1 MICSGLYRKFKDDK
15 VDEYSII
22 YKNNN
27 KDVLVYLGKDN
38 KIVSAYKIKD
48 NKKYAFNNKD
58 AESVYDF
65 IKNGFQGA
73 TAKNGTPVPFK
84 YGAGSMHY
92 FKKRNIDYEVQKFNG
107 ELVHLMVSATG
118 FNLVLDFY
126 EGDFNEVDL
135 NFVEI
140 KAETISNVDVDD
152 IPVRSLEEIALEKD
166 ISWLKDKKY
175 YVVND
180 NATAESLFSQLENYK
195 GMIAVDYET
204 TGLKINM
211 FGQYGSRRRAEL
223 EKYNLENPDSPI
235 KTDSVVGIIF
245 CVEDNV
251 SYYFPVGH
259 RKFDNLYS
267 KRDEVCIRTI
277 QNIKARYTVG
287 DHRDDFSEYGVFI
300 RNLPE
305 SDFTPDIILM
315 ERIRDILEKC
325 NMLAHNGSFE
335 YKVSLLYNIDLNL
348 KEDTMLMHQLMY
360 KFRSTTSNKG
370 EPSNLKYLTLV
381 EFGIEQLDLK
391 DFFVN
396 YKEDN
401 KGTVRNNKVSTI
413 DFSYMDYL
421 GTKAYGPAD
430 GDFTLQLGK
439 KYKKAL
445 KTEYKDMEYIYNV
458 EVVVAM
464 AIGYMEF
471 YGLRIDEEKI
481 EKARAKSVEDMMLL
495 EHKIRKIANYSSE
508 KENEIY
514 ANLMSAIENKES
526 TKELKL
532 SLFGALREEI
542 DASDKVLNLNSP
554 AQVSSLFY
562 DILGYPCKD
571 GDRSVGKK
579 VIKSLT
585 KAKNKDGS
593 VKYPAVGLYREY
605 KDLSSLVTKFFG
617 KLPDFMY
624 PGGFFFSSFGQIST
638 ATGRMSCLDED
649 TLVTT
654 VGGVKKIK
662 DVKVGDLVYCYD
674 EDGNLRIRPVLN
686 VIYKGYKDCIELSWR
701 SSGSGK
707 TGSLVCTPEH
717 KIRTKNGGWVEA
729 RDTLNEKVYHL
740 HRSDESRP
748 KLFGTNG
755 ICEQEQLCIKREYF
769 GVSSYDDVIH
779 HLDENTKNNSIDNL
793 EIKSRVQ
800 HSREHT
806 NKLVAEGKIKYEHLK
821 VAEHRVLS
829 GEEHPCYIDLS
840 YDDLVNMIVD
850 AKGILTHIDMDFSTF
865 KKKCREKGVDCDSIV
880 KSILTGKR
888 DIDEEEF
895 KSAYLS
901 CNGVTLRIANYLGIS
916 RWRVDKLKKEFGLD
930 KIGKD
935 IDIKEYCNTFYV
947 SKGDIKNIM
956 RTYGMSYDEC
966 LKVNKNLGLVY
977 IGISDDEFTEVFFR
991 NKGVINQIKSELGI
1005 SWYRVKYTVE
1015 RLGLCYNHSIYN
1027 IRNVGKRNVYD
1038 LEIDGIHNFI
1048 ANEICVHN
1056 CSRPNS
1062 QQLPKSVTKIIVPRD
1077 NYIEIDADF
1086 SQIEYRTMTALAT
1099 EAHLIEQF
1107 RDPDSDFH
1115 TIMASVMYQVPYASV
1130 TPEMRSSAKSF
1141 NFGIPYGMG
1150 LKSLSILLFG
1160 DSTQEHVEKAKELYE
1175 LYFKDQQNIR
1185 KFFDRAK
1192 ETASVYKFNK
1202 TYFNR
1207 VRAYSFV
1214 DADGKF
1220 SEAKKAMALRQA
1232 GNFIIQGCLSGDTI
1246 IQTKEYGFTKIK
1258 DVANCG
1264 ERLHIWDGKDWT
1276 KGDVL
1281 YSGKKRKCIITL
1293 NDDRKIVCSPN
1304 HKFLVVYKDDTTEFI
1319 KCEHLIGSNKS
1330 IKPHRIAVNKE
1341 YAFKN
1346 SSVEPAVKGFVNK
1359 DIDSLCVKSVEITD
1373 EEIDMYDI
1381 YNTDRGYFVADG
1393 VITHNSSADIFKI
1406 AVARNFSFIRRNKL
1420 FGKILITNMVHDEM
1434 LFEVDCNC
1442 INVKKALAEIIKNM
1456 EFKLEGFPPLYVG
1469 AGVEMSWASAK
1480 GKMAEIHPVL
1490 ANQFIAEAENLSIYS
1505 DEPVKNTDIKDY
1517 FNDRVYQF
1525 RVNKIIDY
1533 LKDEANHNKEV
1544 SPIIGNLLSL
1554 QFDYGVNKEF
1564 DSKYTEDNGYS
1575 KEEIEMHK
1583 KNIPL
1588 EQLKR
1593 FIEDKQVDVDPNL
1606 FKGSTIEVEE
1616 EKDVAYDDGEDNLD
1630 EDEFESESNH
1640 IFALIEEDTGKY
1652 GISIQDLI
1660 KEFGLFVA
1668 PEMSVC
1674 GIDLKKVSKSKK
1686 DDLYSLIE
1694 EHECSFDD
1702 EGSLQVVFLGANNNL
1717 IRTDVY
1723 VNNLTIVDVA
1733 DRLHINTLIA

>member
-1 MICSGLYRKFKDDK
+1 MVCSGLYRKFKDNK

-22 YKNNN
+22 YKNEN
-27 KDVLVYLGKDN
+27 KDVLVYLGKNN

-58 AESVYDF
+58 AENVYEF
-65 IKNGFQGA
+65 IKSGFQGA
-73 TAKNGTPVPFK
+73 TSKNGTPVPFK

-135 NFVEI
+135 NFIEI
-140 KAETISNVDVDD
+140 KTEAISNVDVDD

-195 GMIAVDYET
+195 GIIAVDYET

-267 KRDEVCIRTI
+267 KLDEVCIRTI

-391 DFFVN
+391 DFFIN

-430 GDFTLQLGK
+430 GDFTLQLCK
-439 KYKKAL
+439 KYRKAL

-542 DASDKVLNLNSP
+542 DASDKALNLNSP

-593 VKYPAVGLYREY
+593 AKYPAVGLYREY

-624 PGGFFFSSFGQIST
+624 PSGFFFSSFGQIST

-662 DVKVGDLVYCYD
+662 DIKVGDLVYCYD
-674 EDGNLRIRPVLN
+674 VNGDIRIKPVLN
-686 VIYKGYKDCIELSWR
+686 VIYKGYKDCIELTYKKLKS
-701 SSGSGK
+701 K
-707 TGSLVCTPEH
+707 TTNKLVCTPDH
-717 KIRTKNGGWVEA
+717 KIKTRYFGWKEA
-729 RDTLNEKVYHL
+729 KDCINKKVYHY
-740 HRSDESRP
+740 SD
-748 KLFGTNG
+748 K
-755 ICEQEQLCIKREYF
+755 
-769 GVSSYDDVIH
+769 
-779 HLDENTKNNSIDNL
+779 
-793 EIKSRVQ
+793 
-800 HSREHT
+800 
-806 NKLVAEGKIKYEHLK
+806 
-821 VAEHRVLS
+821 
-829 GEEHPCYIDLS
+829 
-840 YDDLVNMIVD
+840 
-850 AKGILTHIDMDFSTF
+850 STF
-865 KKKCREKGVDCDSIV
+865 YLEDCKITDSI
-880 KSILTGKR
+880 
-888 DIDEEEF
+888 
-895 KSAYLS
+895 A
-901 CNGVTLRIANYLGIS
+901 
-916 RWRVDKLKKEFGLD
+916 
-930 KIGKD
+930 
-935 IDIKEYCNTFYV
+935 
-947 SKGDIKNIM
+947 
-956 RTYGMSYDEC
+956 
-966 LKVNKNLGLVY
+966 
-977 IGISDDEFTEVFFR
+977 
-991 NKGVINQIKSELGI
+991 
-1005 SWYRVKYTVE
+1005 
-1015 RLGLCYNHSIYN
+1015 
-1027 IRNVGKRNVYD
+1027 VGKRNVYD
-1038 LEIDGIHNFI
+1038 LEIEGIHNFI

-1160 DSTQEHVEKAKELYE
+1160 DSTPEHVEKAKELYE

-1214 DADGKF
+1214 DAEGNF

-1232 GNFIIQGCLSGDTI
+1232 GNFIIQGCLSGDTM
-1246 IQTKEYGFTKIK
+1246 IQTKEYGFTRIE

-1293 NDDRKIVCSPN
+1293 NDDRKIICSPN
-1304 HKFLVVYKDDTTEFI
+1304 HKFLVVYENDSTEFI
-1319 KCEHLIGSNKS
+1319 KCEHLIGLDKS
-1330 IKPHRIAVNKE
+1330 TEPHRIAVNKE

-1346 SSVEPAVKGFVNK
+1346 SSVEPALKGFVNK
-1359 DIDSLCVKSVEITD
+1359 DIDSLYVKTIEITD

-1456 EFKLEGFPPLYVG
+1456 EFKLDGFPPLYVG

-1490 ANQFIAEAENLSIYS
+1490 ANQFIDEAENLSIYS
-1505 DEPVKNTDIKDY
+1505 NEPVKNTDIKDY
-1517 FNDRVYQF
+1517 FNDRIYQF

-1593 FIEDKQVDVDPNL
+1593 FIEDKQVDIDPNL

-1630 EDEFESESNH
+1630 EDEFESEANH
-1640 IFALIEEDTGKY
+1640 IFALIEEDTSKY

-1723 VNNLTIVDVA
+1723 VNNLNTVDIA
-1733 DRLHINTLIA
+1733 SRLHINTLIA

>member
-1 MICSGLYRKFKDDK
+1 MICSGYYIEISGNKDEKFN
-15 VDEYSII
+15 VI
-22 YKNNN
+22 YKSEG
-27 KDVLVYLGKDN
+27 KDVIIYLGKDN
-38 KIVSAYKIKD
+38 NIVSAYKIKD
-48 NKKYAFNNKD
+48 NIKYAFNNKL
-58 AESVYDF
+58 AEKVYGV
-65 IKNGFQGA
+65 IKNGIQGA

-84 YGAGSMHY
+84 YGAASMHY
-92 FKKRNIDYEVQKFNG
+92 FKKHSIDYEVEKFNG
-107 ELVHLMVSATG
+107 EMVHIAISDKR
-118 FNLVLDFY
+118 FNLNLDFY
-126 EGDFNEVDL
+126 EGDFKEA
-135 NFVEI
+135 EI
-140 KAETISNVDVDD
+140 KYVKIENESITNINVDDV
-152 IPVRSLEEIALEKD
+152 PVRSLEEIALEKD

-180 NATAESLFSQLENYK
+180 NATAEALFSQLEKYK
-195 GMIAVDYET
+195 GIIAVDYET

-211 FGQYGSRRRAEL
+211 FGQYGSKRRAEL
-223 EKYNLENPDSPI
+223 EKYNLEHPDSPI

-245 CVEDNV
+245 CVEEGV

-267 KRDEVCIRTI
+267 KRDEVCIKTI
-277 QNIKARYTVG
+277 KNIKARYTVG

-370 EPSNLKYLTLV
+370 EPSNLKYLTKI
-381 EFGIEQLDLK
+381 EFNIEQLSLE
-391 DFFVN
+391 DFFAN

-401 KGTVRNNKVSTI
+401 KGTVRNSKASTI
-413 DFSYMDYL
+413 DFSYMDYK

-430 GDFTLQLGK
+430 GDFTLALYK
-439 KYKKAL
+439 IYKKDL
-445 KTEYKDMEYIYNV
+445 KTKYKDMEYIYNV
-458 EVVVAM
+458 EVIVAM

-481 EKARAKSVEDMMLL
+481 EQANTRSLNDMLLL
-495 EHKIRKIANYSSE
+495 EHRIRKIANYSSE
-508 KENEIY
+508 NEDKIY
-514 ANLMSAIENKES
+514 ASLLEAKEANNLEKES
-526 TKELKL
+526 
-532 SLFGALREEI
+532 SLLASLRAEI
-542 DASDKVLNLNSP
+542 DASENVLNLNSP

-562 DILGYPCKD
+562 DILKYPCKD

-585 KAKNKDGS
+585 KAKDKDGS
-593 VKYPAVGLYREY
+593 PKYPAVGLYREY

-674 EDGNLRIRPVLN
+674 DSGNIRIKPVLN
-686 VIYKGYKDCIELSWR
+686 VIYKGCKDCIELTYNKAKSKHT
-701 SSGSGK
+701 GK
-707 TGSLVCTPEH
+707 LVCTPNH
-717 KIRTKNGGWVEA
+717 KIKTVDFGWKEA
-729 RDTLNEKVYHL
+729 KDCINKKVYHY
-740 HRSDESRP
+740 SDKSTVYLEDC
-748 KLFGTNG
+748 K
-755 ICEQEQLCIKREYF
+755 I
-769 GVSSYDDVIH
+769 
-779 HLDENTKNNSIDNL
+779 ID
-793 EIKSRVQ
+793 
-800 HSREHT
+800 
-806 NKLVAEGKIKYEHLK
+806 
-821 VAEHRVLS
+821 
-829 GEEHPCYIDLS
+829 
-840 YDDLVNMIVD
+840 
-850 AKGILTHIDMDFSTF
+850 
-865 KKKCREKGVDCDSIV
+865 
-880 KSILTGKR
+880 
-888 DIDEEEF
+888 
-895 KSAYLS
+895 
-901 CNGVTLRIANYLGIS
+901 
-916 RWRVDKLKKEFGLD
+916 
-930 KIGKD
+930 
-935 IDIKEYCNTFYV
+935 
-947 SKGDIKNIM
+947 SKA
-956 RTYGMSYDEC
+956 
-966 LKVNKNLGLVY
+966 
-977 IGISDDEFTEVFFR
+977 
-991 NKGVINQIKSELGI
+991 
-1005 SWYRVKYTVE
+1005 
-1015 RLGLCYNHSIYN
+1015 
-1027 IRNVGKRNVYD
+1027 VGKRNVYD

-1086 SQIEYRTMTALAT
+1086 SQIEYRTMTALAM

-1214 DADGKF
+1214 DAEGNF

-1232 GNFIIQGCLSGDTI
+1232 GNFIIQG
-1246 IQTKEYGFTKIK
+1246 
-1258 DVANCG
+1258 
-1264 ERLHIWDGKDWT
+1264 
-1276 KGDVL
+1276 
-1281 YSGKKRKCIITL
+1281 
-1293 NDDRKIVCSPN
+1293 
-1304 HKFLVVYKDDTTEFI
+1304 
-1319 KCEHLIGSNKS
+1319 
-1330 IKPHRIAVNKE
+1330 
-1341 YAFKN
+1341 
-1346 SSVEPAVKGFVNK
+1346 
-1359 DIDSLCVKSVEITD
+1359 
-1373 EEIDMYDI
+1373 
-1381 YNTDRGYFVADG
+1381 
-1393 VITHNSSADIFKI
+1393 SSADIFKI

-1469 AGVEMSWASAK
+1469 AGVNMSWASAK
-1480 GKMAEIHPVL
+1480 GKMSEIHPVL
-1490 ANQFIAEAENLSIYS
+1490 ANTFIDEAENLSIYS
-1505 DEPVKNTDIKDY
+1505 DKPVKNTDIQNY

-1533 LKDEANHNKEV
+1533 LKDENNHNKEI

-1564 DSKYTEDNGYS
+1564 DSKYTEENGYS

-1593 FIEDKQVDVDPNL
+1593 FIADKKVDIDPNL
-1606 FKGSTIEVEE
+1606 FKGATIEIEKD
-1616 EKDVAYDDGEDNLD
+1616 KDVAYSDEDDLD
-1630 EDEFESESNH
+1630 VDEFENEANH
-1640 IFALIEEDTGKY
+1640 IFALIEEDTSKY

-1660 KEFGLFVA
+1660 KEFGLFVSV
-1668 PEMSVC
+1668 EMSIC
-1674 GIDLKKVSKSKK
+1674 GIDLKKVNKSKK
-1686 DDLYSLIE
+1686 EDLYKMLE
-1694 EHECSFDD
+1694 EYECNFDD

-1723 VNNLTIVDVA
+1723 VNNLTTVDVA

>member
-15 VDEYSII
+15 IDEYSII

-27 KDVLVYLGKDN
+27 KDVLVYLGKNN

-140 KAETISNVDVDD
+140 KAEAISNVDVDD
-152 IPVRSLEEIALEKD
+152 IPVRSLDEIALEKD

-430 GDFTLQLGK
+430 GDFTLQLCK
-439 KYKKAL
+439 KYRKAL

-481 EKARAKSVEDMMLL
+481 EKARAKSFEDMMLL

-514 ANLMSAIENKES
+514 TNLMSAIENKES
-526 TKELKL
+526 TKELKS

-542 DASDKVLNLNSP
+542 DSSDKVLNLNSP

-649 TLVTT
+649 TLVNT

-674 EDGNLRIRPVLN
+674 DIGDIRIKPVLN
-686 VIYKGYKDCIELSWR
+686 VIYKGYKDCIELTYKKLKS
-701 SSGSGK
+701 K
-707 TGSLVCTPEH
+707 TTNKLVCTPDH
-717 KIRTKNGGWVEA
+717 KIKTRYFGWKEA
-729 RDTLNEKVYHL
+729 KDCLNKKVYHY
-740 HRSDESRP
+740 SDKS
-748 KLFGTNG
+748 NV
-755 ICEQEQLCIKREYF
+755 Y
-769 GVSSYDDVIH
+769 
-779 HLDENTKNNSIDNL
+779 L
-793 EIKSRVQ
+793 EDC
-800 HSREHT
+800 
-806 NKLVAEGKIKYEHLK
+806 KI
-821 VAEHRVLS
+821 
-829 GEEHPCYIDLS
+829 I
-840 YDDLVNMIVD
+840 
-850 AKGILTHIDMDFSTF
+850 
-865 KKKCREKGVDCDSIV
+865 DSI
-880 KSILTGKR
+880 
-888 DIDEEEF
+888 
-895 KSAYLS
+895 A
-901 CNGVTLRIANYLGIS
+901 
-916 RWRVDKLKKEFGLD
+916 
-930 KIGKD
+930 
-935 IDIKEYCNTFYV
+935 
-947 SKGDIKNIM
+947 
-956 RTYGMSYDEC
+956 
-966 LKVNKNLGLVY
+966 
-977 IGISDDEFTEVFFR
+977 
-991 NKGVINQIKSELGI
+991 
-1005 SWYRVKYTVE
+1005 
-1015 RLGLCYNHSIYN
+1015 
-1027 IRNVGKRNVYD
+1027 VGKRNVYD

-1160 DSTQEHVEKAKELYE
+1160 DSTPEHVEKAKELYE

-1214 DADGKF
+1214 DAEGNF

-1246 IQTKEYGFTKIK
+1246 IQTKEYGFTRIE
-1258 DVANCG
+1258 DVAGCG

-1293 NDDRKIVCSPN
+1293 NDDRKIICSPN
-1304 HKFLVVYKDDTTEFI
+1304 HKFLVVYEDESKEFI
-1319 KCEHLIGSNKS
+1319 KCERLVGADKS
-1330 IKPHRIAVNKE
+1330 IKPHRIVVNKV
-1341 YAFKN
+1341 YAFEN
-1346 SSVEPAVKGFVNK
+1346 SSVEPIVKGFVNK
-1359 DIDSLCVKSVEITD
+1359 DIDSLYVKTVEITD

-1456 EFKLEGFPPLYVG
+1456 EFKLDGFPPLYVG

-1490 ANQFIAEAENLSIYS
+1490 ANQFIDEAESLSIYS
-1505 DEPVKNTDIKDY
+1505 DEPVKNIDIQAY

-1593 FIEDKQVDVDPNL
+1593 FIEDKQVDIDPNL

-1723 VNNLTIVDVA
+1723 VNNLTTVDVA

>member
-1 MICSGLYRKFKDDK
+1 MVCSGLYRKISSNKIEEYSLIYK
-15 VDEYSII
+15 VDG
-22 YKNNN
+22 
-27 KDVLVYLGKDN
+27 KDIVVYLGKN
-38 KIVSAYKIKD
+38 NNIVSAYKIKS
-48 NKKYAFNNKD
+48 NKKYAYRNKD
-58 AESVYDF
+58 AEQIYDF
-65 IKNGFQGA
+65 IKTAFQGA
-73 TAKNGTPVPFK
+73 TSKNGTPVPFK

-107 ELVHLMVSATG
+107 ELVHLIVSATG
-118 FNLVLDFY
+118 FNISLDFY

-135 NFVEI
+135 DYTEI
-140 KAETISNVDVDD
+140 KVETISNVDVDD
-152 IPVRSLEEIALEKD
+152 VPVRSLDEIALEKD
-166 ISWLKDKKY
+166 ITWLKDKKY
-175 YVVND
+175 YIVND
-180 NATAESLFSQLENYK
+180 NETAEHLFSQLEKYK
-195 GMIAVDYET
+195 GIVCLDYET

-211 FGQYGSRRRAEL
+211 FGRYGSKRRAEL

-235 KTDSVVGIIF
+235 RTDSVVGLIF

-287 DHRDDFSEYGVFI
+287 DLRDDLSEYSVFI

-305 SDFTPDIILM
+305 SEFTPDIILM
-315 ERIRDILEKC
+315 ERVRGILEKC
-325 NMLAHNGSFE
+325 NILAHNGSFE

-370 EPSNLKYLTLV
+370 EPSNLKYLTKV
-381 EFGIEQLDLK
+381 EFGIDQLDLK

-401 KGTVRNNKVSTI
+401 KGTVRNTKSSTI
-413 DFSYMDYL
+413 DFSYMDYE

-430 GDFTLQLGK
+430 GDFTLQLYKIYGK
-439 KYKKAL
+439 DL
-445 KTEYKDMEYIYNV
+445 KSNHKDMEYIYNV
-458 EVVVAM
+458 EVVVSM

-481 EKARAKSVEDMMLL
+481 EKARDKSVEDMMLL
-495 EHKIRKIANYSSE
+495 EHKIRKIANYTSP
-508 KENEIY
+508 KEDDIY
-514 ANLMSAIENKES
+514 SKLMEAINNKES
-526 TKELKL
+526 TKDKKL
-532 SLFGALREEI
+532 SLFGELREEI
-542 DASDKVLNLNSP
+542 DASSNVLNLNSP

-562 DILGYPCKD
+562 DILKYPCKD
-571 GDRSVGKK
+571 GDRSVEKK

-585 KAKNKDGS
+585 KAKNSDGS
-593 VKYPAVGLYREY
+593 PKYPAVGLYREY

-654 VGGVKKIK
+654 VGGIKKIK
-662 DVKVGDLVYCYD
+662 DVNVGDLVYCYD
-674 EDGNLRIRPVLN
+674 EDGSLRIRPVLN

-717 KIRTKNGGWVEA
+717 KIRTKHGGWVEA
-729 RDTLNEKVYHL
+729 KDTLNEKVYHL

-865 KKKCREKGVDCDSIV
+865 KKKCKEKGVDCDLIV

-901 CNGVTLRIANYLGIS
+901 CDGVTLRIANYLGIS

-935 IDIKEYCNTFYV
+935 IDIKEYCNTFYT
-947 SKGDIKNIM
+947 SKGDIKKIM
-956 RTYGMSYDEC
+956 HTYGMSYDEC

-991 NKGVINQIKSELGI
+991 NKGVINQIRSELGM
-1005 SWYRVKYTVE
+1005 SWYKVKYTVE
-1015 RLGLCYNHSIYN
+1015 RLGLCYNHSIYD

-1062 QQLPKSVTKIIVPRD
+1062 QQLPKSITKIIVPRD
-1077 NYIEIDADF
+1077 NYIISDADF
-1086 SQIEYRTMTALAT
+1086 SQIEYRTMTALAM

-1160 DSTQEHVEKAKELYE
+1160 DSTPEHVEKAKELYE
-1175 LYFKDQQNIR
+1175 LYFKDQPNIR
-1185 KFFDRAK
+1185 KFFERAK
-1192 ETASVYKFNK
+1192 ETASVYKFNT
-1202 TYFNR
+1202 TYLNR

-1214 DADGKF
+1214 DAEGKF

-1232 GNFIIQGCLSGDTI
+1232 GNFIIQG
-1246 IQTKEYGFTKIK
+1246 
-1258 DVANCG
+1258 
-1264 ERLHIWDGKDWT
+1264 
-1276 KGDVL
+1276 
-1281 YSGKKRKCIITL
+1281 
-1293 NDDRKIVCSPN
+1293 
-1304 HKFLVVYKDDTTEFI
+1304 
-1319 KCEHLIGSNKS
+1319 
-1330 IKPHRIAVNKE
+1330 
-1341 YAFKN
+1341 
-1346 SSVEPAVKGFVNK
+1346 
-1359 DIDSLCVKSVEITD
+1359 
-1373 EEIDMYDI
+1373 
-1381 YNTDRGYFVADG
+1381 
-1393 VITHNSSADIFKI
+1393 SSADIFKI

-1434 LFEVDCNC
+1434 LFEIDCDC
-1442 INVKKALAEIIKNM
+1442 INIKKALAEIIKNM

-1469 AGVEMSWASAK
+1469 AGVEMSWANAK

-1490 ANQFIAEAENLSIYS
+1490 ANAFISEAENESLYVN
-1505 DEPVKNTDIKDY
+1505 EPSNNTDIRDY
-1517 FNDRVYQF
+1517 FNDRVYEF

-1533 LKDEANHNKEV
+1533 LKDENNHNKEV

-1564 DSKYTEDNGYS
+1564 DSEYTEENGYS
-1575 KEEIEMHK
+1575 KAEIELHK

-1593 FIEDKQVDVDPNL
+1593 FIADKEVDIDPSL
-1606 FKGSTIEVEE
+1606 FKGATIEIEE

-1630 EDEFESESNH
+1630 EDDFESASNH
-1640 IFALIEEDTGKY
+1640 IFALIEEDTNKY

-1660 KEFGLFVA
+1660 KEFGLFVSV
-1668 PEMSVC
+1668 EMSVC

-1686 DDLYSLIE
+1686 EELYSLLD

-1702 EGSLQVVFLGANNNL
+1702 EGALQVVFLGANNNL
-1717 IRTDVY
+1717 VRTGIY
-1723 VNNLTIVDVA
+1723 VNNLRTVDVA

>member
-1 MICSGLYRKFKDDK
+1 MICSGYYIEISGNKDEKFN
-15 VDEYSII
+15 VI
-22 YKNNN
+22 YKSEG
-27 KDVLVYLGKDN
+27 KDVIIYLGKDN
-38 KIVSAYKIKD
+38 NIVSAYKIKD
-48 NKKYAFNNKD
+48 NVKYAFNNKL
-58 AESVYDF
+58 AEKVYGV
-65 IKNGFQGA
+65 IKNGIQGA

-84 YGAGSMHY
+84 YGAASMHY
-92 FKKRNIDYEVQKFNG
+92 FKKHSIDYEVEKFNG
-107 ELVHLMVSATG
+107 EMVHIAISDKR
-118 FNLVLDFY
+118 FNLNLEFY
-126 EGDFNEVDL
+126 EGDFKEAELNYVKIENESIT
-135 NFVEI
+135 NI
-140 KAETISNVDVDD
+140 NVDDV
-152 IPVRSLEEIALEKD
+152 PVRSLEEIALEKD

-180 NATAESLFSQLENYK
+180 NATAEALFSQLEKYK
-195 GMIAVDYET
+195 GIIAVDYET

-211 FGQYGSRRRAEL
+211 FGQYGSKRRAEL
-223 EKYNLENPDSPI
+223 EKYNLEHPDSPI

-245 CVEDNV
+245 CVEEGV

-277 QNIKARYTVG
+277 RNIKARYTVG

-370 EPSNLKYLTLV
+370 EPSNLKYLTKV
-381 EFGIEQLDLK
+381 EFNIEQLSLE
-391 DFFVN
+391 DFFAN

-401 KGTVRNNKVSTI
+401 KGTVRNSKASTI
-413 DFSYMDYL
+413 DFSYMDYK

-430 GDFTLQLGK
+430 GDFTLALYRI
-439 KYKKAL
+439 YKKDL
-445 KTEYKDMEYIYNV
+445 KTKYKDMEYIYNV
-458 EVVVAM
+458 EVIVAM

-481 EKARAKSVEDMMLL
+481 EQANTKSLNDMLLL
-495 EHKIRKIANYSSE
+495 EHRIRKIANYSSE
-508 KENEIY
+508 NEDKIY
-514 ANLMSAIENKES
+514 ASLLEAKEANNLEKES
-526 TKELKL
+526 
-532 SLFGALREEI
+532 SLLASLRAEI
-542 DASDKVLNLNSP
+542 DASENVLNLNSP

-562 DILGYPCKD
+562 DILKYPCKD
-571 GDRSVGKK
+571 GDSSVGKK

-585 KAKNKDGS
+585 KAKDKDGS
-593 VKYPAVGLYREY
+593 PKYPAVGLYREY

-662 DVKVGDLVYCYD
+662 DIKVGDLVYCYD
-674 EDGNLRIRPVLN
+674 DTGDIRIKPVLN
-686 VIYKGYKDCIELSWR
+686 VIYKGYKDCIELTYNKDKSKHT
-701 SSGSGK
+701 GK
-707 TGSLVCTPEH
+707 LICTPDH
-717 KIRTKNGGWVEA
+717 KIKTVDFGWKEA
-729 RDTLNEKVYHL
+729 KDCINKKVYHY
-740 HRSDESRP
+740 SDKS
-748 KLFGTNG
+748 
-755 ICEQEQLCIKREYF
+755 
-769 GVSSYDDVIH
+769 DVY
-779 HLDENTKNNSIDNL
+779 L
-793 EIKSRVQ
+793 EDY
-800 HSREHT
+800 
-806 NKLVAEGKIKYEHLK
+806 KI
-821 VAEHRVLS
+821 
-829 GEEHPCYIDLS
+829 I
-840 YDDLVNMIVD
+840 
-850 AKGILTHIDMDFSTF
+850 
-865 KKKCREKGVDCDSIV
+865 DSIP
-880 KSILTGKR
+880 
-888 DIDEEEF
+888 
-895 KSAYLS
+895 
-901 CNGVTLRIANYLGIS
+901 
-916 RWRVDKLKKEFGLD
+916 
-930 KIGKD
+930 
-935 IDIKEYCNTFYV
+935 
-947 SKGDIKNIM
+947 
-956 RTYGMSYDEC
+956 
-966 LKVNKNLGLVY
+966 
-977 IGISDDEFTEVFFR
+977 
-991 NKGVINQIKSELGI
+991 
-1005 SWYRVKYTVE
+1005 
-1015 RLGLCYNHSIYN
+1015 
-1027 IRNVGKRNVYD
+1027 VGKRNVYD

-1086 SQIEYRTMTALAT
+1086 SQIEYRTMTALAM

-1214 DADGKF
+1214 DAEGNF

-1304 HKFLVVYKDDTTEFI
+1304 HKFLVVYEDGNTEFI
-1319 KCEHLIGSNKS
+1319 KCEHLIDSNKS
-1330 IKPHRIAVNKE
+1330 AKPHRIAVNKE

-1346 SSVEPAVKGFVNK
+1346 SEPIIKGFVNK
-1359 DIDSLCVKSVEITD
+1359 DIDSLCVKTVEITD

-1469 AGVEMSWASAK
+1469 AGVNMSWASAK
-1480 GKMAEIHPVL
+1480 GKMSEIHPVL
-1490 ANQFIAEAENLSIYS
+1490 ANTFIAEAEDLSIYS
-1505 DEPVKNTDIKDY
+1505 DKPVKNTDVQSY
-1517 FNDRVYQF
+1517 FNNRVYQF

-1533 LKDEANHNKEV
+1533 LKDENNHNKEI

-1564 DSKYTEDNGYS
+1564 DSKYTEENGYS

-1593 FIEDKQVDVDPNL
+1593 FIADKGVDIDSNL
-1606 FKGSTIEVEE
+1606 FKGATIEIEKD
-1616 EKDVAYDDGEDNLD
+1616 KDVAYSDEDDLD
-1630 EDEFESESNH
+1630 VDEFENESNH
-1640 IFALIEEDTGKY
+1640 IFALIEEDTSKY

-1660 KEFGLFVA
+1660 KEFGLFVSV
-1668 PEMSVC
+1668 EMSIC

-1686 DDLYSLIE
+1686 EDLYKMLE
-1694 EHECSFDD
+1694 EHECNFDD

-1723 VNNLTIVDVA
+1723 VNNLTTVDVA

>member
-1 MICSGLYRKFKDDK
+1 MICSGYYIEISGNKDEKFN
-15 VDEYSII
+15 VI
-22 YKNNN
+22 YKSEV
-27 KDVLVYLGKDN
+27 KDVIIYLGKDN
-38 KIVSAYKIKD
+38 NIVSAYKIKD
-48 NKKYAFNNKD
+48 NIKYAFNNKI
-58 AESVYDF
+58 AEKVYGV
-65 IKNGFQGA
+65 IKNGIQGA

-84 YGAGSMHY
+84 YGAASMHY
-92 FKKRNIDYEVQKFNG
+92 FKKHSIDYEVEKFNG
-107 ELVHLMVSATG
+107 EMVHIAISDKR
-118 FNLVLDFY
+118 FNLNLDFY
-126 EGDFNEVDL
+126 EGDFKEAEINYVRIENESIT
-135 NFVEI
+135 NI
-140 KAETISNVDVDD
+140 NVDDV
-152 IPVRSLEEIALEKD
+152 PVRSLEEIALEKD

-180 NATAESLFSQLENYK
+180 NATAEALFSQLEKYK
-195 GMIAVDYET
+195 GIIAVDYET

-211 FGQYGSRRRAEL
+211 FGQYGSKRRAEL

-245 CVEDNV
+245 CVEEGV

-277 QNIKARYTVG
+277 RNIKARYTVG

-370 EPSNLKYLTLV
+370 EPSNLKYLTKV
-381 EFGIEQLDLK
+381 EFNIEQLSLE
-391 DFFVN
+391 DFFAN

-401 KGTVRNNKVSTI
+401 KGTVRNSKASTI
-413 DFSYMDYL
+413 DFSYMDYK

-430 GDFTLQLGK
+430 GDFTLALYRI
-439 KYKKAL
+439 YKKDL
-445 KTEYKDMEYIYNV
+445 KTKYKDMEYIYNV
-458 EVVVAM
+458 EVIVAM

-481 EKARAKSVEDMMLL
+481 EQANTRSLNDMLLL
-495 EHKIRKIANYSSE
+495 EHRIRKIANYSSE
-508 KENEIY
+508 NEDKIYDSLLEAKE
-514 ANLMSAIENKES
+514 ANNLEKES
-526 TKELKL
+526 
-532 SLFGALREEI
+532 SLLASLRAEI
-542 DASDKVLNLNSP
+542 DASENVLNLNSP

-562 DILGYPCKD
+562 DILKYPCKD

-585 KAKNKDGS
+585 KAKDKDGS
-593 VKYPAVGLYREY
+593 PKYPAVGLYREY

-662 DVKVGDLVYCYD
+662 NIKVGDLVYCYD
-674 EDGNLRIRPVLN
+674 DSGDIRIKPVLN
-686 VIYKGYKDCIELSWR
+686 VIYKGYKDCIELTYKKLKS
-701 SSGSGK
+701 K
-707 TGSLVCTPEH
+707 TTNKLVCTPDH
-717 KIRTKNGGWVEA
+717 KIKTVDFGWKEA
-729 RDTLNEKVYHL
+729 KDCINKKVYHY
-740 HRSDESRP
+740 SDKSTVYLEGC
-748 KLFGTNG
+748 K
-755 ICEQEQLCIKREYF
+755 I
-769 GVSSYDDVIH
+769 
-779 HLDENTKNNSIDNL
+779 ID
-793 EIKSRVQ
+793 
-800 HSREHT
+800 
-806 NKLVAEGKIKYEHLK
+806 
-821 VAEHRVLS
+821 
-829 GEEHPCYIDLS
+829 
-840 YDDLVNMIVD
+840 
-850 AKGILTHIDMDFSTF
+850 
-865 KKKCREKGVDCDSIV
+865 
-880 KSILTGKR
+880 
-888 DIDEEEF
+888 
-895 KSAYLS
+895 
-901 CNGVTLRIANYLGIS
+901 
-916 RWRVDKLKKEFGLD
+916 
-930 KIGKD
+930 
-935 IDIKEYCNTFYV
+935 
-947 SKGDIKNIM
+947 SKA
-956 RTYGMSYDEC
+956 
-966 LKVNKNLGLVY
+966 
-977 IGISDDEFTEVFFR
+977 
-991 NKGVINQIKSELGI
+991 
-1005 SWYRVKYTVE
+1005 
-1015 RLGLCYNHSIYN
+1015 
-1027 IRNVGKRNVYD
+1027 VGKRNVYD
-1038 LEIDGIHNFI
+1038 LEIEGIHNFI

-1086 SQIEYRTMTALAT
+1086 SQIEYRTMTALAM

-1214 DADGKF
+1214 DADGNF

-1232 GNFIIQGCLSGDTI
+1232 GNFIIQG
-1246 IQTKEYGFTKIK
+1246 
-1258 DVANCG
+1258 
-1264 ERLHIWDGKDWT
+1264 
-1276 KGDVL
+1276 
-1281 YSGKKRKCIITL
+1281 
-1293 NDDRKIVCSPN
+1293 
-1304 HKFLVVYKDDTTEFI
+1304 
-1319 KCEHLIGSNKS
+1319 
-1330 IKPHRIAVNKE
+1330 
-1341 YAFKN
+1341 
-1346 SSVEPAVKGFVNK
+1346 
-1359 DIDSLCVKSVEITD
+1359 
-1373 EEIDMYDI
+1373 
-1381 YNTDRGYFVADG
+1381 
-1393 VITHNSSADIFKI
+1393 SSADIFKI

-1469 AGVEMSWASAK
+1469 AGVNMSWASAK
-1480 GKMAEIHPVL
+1480 GKMSEIHPVL
-1490 ANQFIAEAENLSIYS
+1490 ANTFIDEAENLSIYS
-1505 DEPVKNTDIKDY
+1505 DKPVKNTDIQNY

-1533 LKDEANHNKEV
+1533 LKDENNHNKEI

-1564 DSKYTEDNGYS
+1564 DSKYTEENGYS

-1593 FIEDKQVDVDPNL
+1593 FIADKKVDIDPNL
-1606 FKGSTIEVEE
+1606 FKGATIEIEKD
-1616 EKDVAYDDGEDNLD
+1616 KDVAYSDEDDLD
-1630 EDEFESESNH
+1630 VDEFENESNH
-1640 IFALIEEDTGKY
+1640 IFALIEEDTSKY

-1660 KEFGLFVA
+1660 KEFGLFVSV
-1668 PEMSVC
+1668 EMSIC

-1686 DDLYSLIE
+1686 EDLYKMLE
-1694 EHECSFDD
+1694 EHECNFDD

-1723 VNNLTIVDVA
+1723 VNNLTTVDVA

>member
-1 MICSGLYRKFKDDK
+1 MVCSGLYRKISSNKIEEFSLIYK
-15 VDEYSII
+15 VDG
-22 YKNNN
+22 
-27 KDVLVYLGKDN
+27 KDIFVYLGKDN
-38 KIVSAYKIKD
+38 NIVSAYKIKS
-48 NKKYAFNNKD
+48 NKKYAFRNKD
-58 AESVYDF
+58 AEQVYDF
-65 IKNGFQGA
+65 IKTAFQGA
-73 TAKNGTPVPFK
+73 TSKNGTPVPFK

-107 ELVHLMVSATG
+107 ELVHLIVSATG
-118 FNLVLDFY
+118 FNVSLDFY
-126 EGDFNEVDL
+126 EGNFNEVELDYT
-135 NFVEI
+135 EI
-140 KAETISNVDVDD
+140 KVETISNVDVDD
-152 IPVRSLEEIALEKD
+152 VPVRSLEEIALEKD

-175 YVVND
+175 YIVND
-180 NATAESLFSQLENYK
+180 NETAEHLFSQLEKYK
-195 GMIAVDYET
+195 GIVCLDYET

-211 FGQYGSRRRAEL
+211 FGRYGSKRRAEL

-235 KTDSVVGIIF
+235 RTDSVVGLIF

-267 KRDEVCIRTI
+267 KLDEVCIRTI

-287 DHRDDFSEYGVFI
+287 DLRDDINEYSVFI
-300 RNLPE
+300 RNLLE
-305 SDFTPDIILM
+305 SEFTPDIILM
-315 ERIRDILEKC
+315 ERVRDILEKC
-325 NMLAHNGSFE
+325 NILAHNGSFE

-370 EPSNLKYLTLV
+370 ESSNLKYLTKV
-381 EFGIEQLDLK
+381 EFGIDQLDLK

-401 KGTVRNNKVSTI
+401 KGTVRNTKSSTI
-413 DFSYMDYL
+413 DFYYMDYE

-430 GDFTLQLGK
+430 GDFTLQLYKIYGK
-439 KYKKAL
+439 DL
-445 KTEYKDMEYIYNV
+445 KSNHKDMEYIYNV
-458 EVVVAM
+458 EVVVSM

-481 EKARAKSVEDMMLL
+481 EKARNKSVEDMVLL
-495 EHKIRKIANYSSE
+495 EHKIRKIANYTSPKEDDIYSE
-508 KENEIY
+508 
-514 ANLMSAIENKES
+514 LMEAINNKEY
-526 TKELKL
+526 TKDKKL
-532 SLFGALREEI
+532 SLFEALREEI
-542 DASDKVLNLNSP
+542 DASSNVLNLNSP

-562 DILGYPCKD
+562 DILKYPCKD
-571 GDRSVGKK
+571 GDRSVEKK

-585 KAKNKDGS
+585 KAKNSDGS
-593 VKYPAVGLYREY
+593 PKYPAVGLYREY
-605 KDLSSLVTKFFG
+605 KDLSSLVNKFFG

-649 TLVTT
+649 SLVTT

-662 DVKVGDLVYCYD
+662 DIKVGDLVYCYD
-674 EDGNLRIRPVLN
+674 DSGNIRINPVLN
-686 VIYKGYKDCIELSWR
+686 VIYKGYKDCVELTYKKSK
-701 SSGSGK
+701 SK
-707 TGSLVCTPEH
+707 TTNKLVCTPDH
-717 KIRTKNGGWVEA
+717 KIKTRYFGWKEA
-729 RDTLNEKVYHL
+729 KDCINKKVYHY
-740 HRSDESRP
+740 SDKS
-748 KLFGTNG
+748 NV
-755 ICEQEQLCIKREYF
+755 Y
-769 GVSSYDDVIH
+769 
-779 HLDENTKNNSIDNL
+779 L
-793 EIKSRVQ
+793 EDC
-800 HSREHT
+800 
-806 NKLVAEGKIKYEHLK
+806 K
-821 VAEHRVLS
+821 VV
-829 GEEHPCYIDLS
+829 
-840 YDDLVNMIVD
+840 
-850 AKGILTHIDMDFSTF
+850 
-865 KKKCREKGVDCDSIV
+865 SIV
-880 KSILTGKR
+880 
-888 DIDEEEF
+888 EF
-895 KSAYLS
+895 
-901 CNGVTLRIANYLGIS
+901 
-916 RWRVDKLKKEFGLD
+916 
-930 KIGKD
+930 
-935 IDIKEYCNTFYV
+935 
-947 SKGDIKNIM
+947 
-956 RTYGMSYDEC
+956 
-966 LKVNKNLGLVY
+966 
-977 IGISDDEFTEVFFR
+977 
-991 NKGVINQIKSELGI
+991 
-1005 SWYRVKYTVE
+1005 
-1015 RLGLCYNHSIYN
+1015 
-1027 IRNVGKRNVYD
+1027 GKRNVYD
-1038 LEIDGIHNFI
+1038 LEIDSIHNFI

-1077 NYIEIDADF
+1077 NYIISDADF
-1086 SQIEYRTMTALAT
+1086 SQIEYRTMTALAM

-1130 TPEMRSSAKSF
+1130 TPEMRGSAKSF

-1160 DSTQEHVEKAKELYE
+1160 DSTPEHVEKAKELCE
-1175 LYFKDQQNIR
+1175 LYFKDQTNIR
-1185 KFFDRAK
+1185 KFFERAK
-1192 ETASVYKFNK
+1192 ETASVYKFNT

-1214 DADGKF
+1214 DAEGKF

-1232 GNFIIQGCLSGDTI
+1232 GNFIIQGCLSGDTM
-1246 IQTKEYGFTKIK
+1246 IQTKEYGFTKIEN
-1258 DVANCG
+1258 VANCG
-1264 ERLHIWDGKDWT
+1264 ERLHIWDGNEWT

-1304 HKFLVVYKDDTTEFI
+1304 HKFLVVYEDESKEFV
-1319 KCEHLIGSNKS
+1319 KCEHLVGADKS
-1330 IKPHRIAVNKE
+1330 SKPHRIVVNKL
-1341 YAFKN
+1341 YAFEN
-1346 SSVEPAVKGFVNK
+1346 SSVEPVVKGFVNK
-1359 DIDSLCVKSVEITD
+1359 DIDSLYVKTVEITD

-1434 LFEVDCNC
+1434 LFEIDCDC
-1442 INVKKALAEIIKNM
+1442 INIKKALAEIIKNM

-1469 AGVEMSWASAK
+1469 AGVEMSWANAK

-1490 ANQFIAEAENLSIYS
+1490 ANTFIDEAEKESLYVN
-1505 DEPVKNTDIKDY
+1505 EPNKNTDIRDY
-1517 FNDRVYQF
+1517 FNDRVYKF
-1525 RVNKIIDY
+1525 RVNKIIGY
-1533 LKDEANHNKEV
+1533 LKDENNHNKEV

-1564 DSKYTEDNGYS
+1564 DSEYTEENGYS
-1575 KEEIEMHK
+1575 KAEIELHK

-1593 FIEDKQVDVDPNL
+1593 FIADKEVDIDPSL
-1606 FKGSTIEVEE
+1606 FKGATIEIEE

-1630 EDEFESESNH
+1630 EDDFESASNH
-1640 IFALIEEDTGKY
+1640 IFALIEEDTNKY

-1660 KEFGLFVA
+1660 KEFGLFVSV
-1668 PEMSVC
+1668 EMSVC

-1686 DDLYSLIE
+1686 EELYSLLD

-1702 EGSLQVVFLGANNNL
+1702 EGALQVVFLGANNNL
-1717 IRTDVY
+1717 VRTGIY
-1723 VNNLTIVDVA
+1723 VNNLRTVDVA

>member
-1 MICSGLYRKFKDDK
+1 MICSGYYIEISGNKDEKFN
-15 VDEYSII
+15 VI
-22 YKNNN
+22 YKSEG
-27 KDVLVYLGKDN
+27 KDVIIYLGKDN
-38 KIVSAYKIKD
+38 NIVSAYRIKD
-48 NKKYAFNNKD
+48 NIKYAFNNKL
-58 AESVYDF
+58 AEKVYGV
-65 IKNGFQGA
+65 IKNGIQGA

-84 YGAGSMHY
+84 YGAASMHY
-92 FKKRNIDYEVQKFNG
+92 FKKHSIDYEVEKFNG
-107 ELVHLMVSATG
+107 EMVHIAISDKR
-118 FNLVLDFY
+118 FNLNLDFY
-126 EGDFNEVDL
+126 EGDFKEAEISYVKIENESIT
-135 NFVEI
+135 NI
-140 KAETISNVDVDD
+140 NVDDV
-152 IPVRSLEEIALEKD
+152 PVRSLEEIALEKD

-180 NATAESLFSQLENYK
+180 NATAEALFSQLEKYK
-195 GMIAVDYET
+195 GIIAVDYET

-211 FGQYGSRRRAEL
+211 FGQYGSKRRAEL
-223 EKYNLENPDSPI
+223 EKYNLEHPDSPI

-245 CVEDNV
+245 CVEDGV

-267 KRDEVCIRTI
+267 KRDEVCIKTI
-277 QNIKARYTVG
+277 KNIKARYTVG

-305 SDFTPDIILM
+305 SEFTPDIILM

-370 EPSNLKYLTLV
+370 EPSNLKYLTKV
-381 EFGIEQLDLK
+381 EFNIEQLSLE
-391 DFFVN
+391 DFFAN

-401 KGTVRNNKVSTI
+401 KGTVRNSKASTI
-413 DFSYMDYL
+413 DFSYMDYK

-430 GDFTLQLGK
+430 GDFTLALYK
-439 KYKKAL
+439 IYKKDL
-445 KTEYKDMEYIYNV
+445 KTEHKDMEYIYNV
-458 EVVVAM
+458 EVIVAM

-481 EKARAKSVEDMMLL
+481 EQANTRSLNDMLLL
-495 EHKIRKIANYSSE
+495 EHRIRKIANYSSE
-508 KENEIY
+508 SEDKIY
-514 ANLMSAIENKES
+514 ASLLEAKEANNLEKES
-526 TKELKL
+526 
-532 SLFGALREEI
+532 SLLASLRAEI
-542 DASDKVLNLNSP
+542 DASENVLNLNSP

-562 DILGYPCKD
+562 DILKYPCKD

-585 KAKNKDGS
+585 KAKDKDGS
-593 VKYPAVGLYREY
+593 PKYPAVGLYREY

-662 DVKVGDLVYCYD
+662 DIKVGDLVYCYD
-674 EDGNLRIRPVLN
+674 DNGDIRIKPVLN
-686 VIYKGYKDCIELSWR
+686 VIYKGYKDCIELTYKKSK
-701 SSGSGK
+701 SK
-707 TGSLVCTPEH
+707 TTNKLVCTPDH
-717 KIRTKNGGWVEA
+717 KIRTRYFGWKEA
-729 RDTLNEKVYHL
+729 KDCINKKVYHY
-740 HRSDESRP
+740 SDKS
-748 KLFGTNG
+748 TV
-755 ICEQEQLCIKREYF
+755 Y
-769 GVSSYDDVIH
+769 
-779 HLDENTKNNSIDNL
+779 L
-793 EIKSRVQ
+793 EDY
-800 HSREHT
+800 
-806 NKLVAEGKIKYEHLK
+806 KI
-821 VAEHRVLS
+821 
-829 GEEHPCYIDLS
+829 I
-840 YDDLVNMIVD
+840 
-850 AKGILTHIDMDFSTF
+850 
-865 KKKCREKGVDCDSIV
+865 DSIP
-880 KSILTGKR
+880 
-888 DIDEEEF
+888 
-895 KSAYLS
+895 
-901 CNGVTLRIANYLGIS
+901 
-916 RWRVDKLKKEFGLD
+916 
-930 KIGKD
+930 
-935 IDIKEYCNTFYV
+935 
-947 SKGDIKNIM
+947 
-956 RTYGMSYDEC
+956 
-966 LKVNKNLGLVY
+966 
-977 IGISDDEFTEVFFR
+977 
-991 NKGVINQIKSELGI
+991 
-1005 SWYRVKYTVE
+1005 
-1015 RLGLCYNHSIYN
+1015 
-1027 IRNVGKRNVYD
+1027 VGKRNVYD
-1038 LEIDGIHNFI
+1038 LEIEGIHNFI

-1086 SQIEYRTMTALAT
+1086 SQIEYRTMTALAM

-1214 DADGKF
+1214 DAEGNF

-1232 GNFIIQGCLSGDTI
+1232 GNFIIQG
-1246 IQTKEYGFTKIK
+1246 
-1258 DVANCG
+1258 
-1264 ERLHIWDGKDWT
+1264 
-1276 KGDVL
+1276 
-1281 YSGKKRKCIITL
+1281 
-1293 NDDRKIVCSPN
+1293 
-1304 HKFLVVYKDDTTEFI
+1304 
-1319 KCEHLIGSNKS
+1319 
-1330 IKPHRIAVNKE
+1330 
-1341 YAFKN
+1341 
-1346 SSVEPAVKGFVNK
+1346 
-1359 DIDSLCVKSVEITD
+1359 
-1373 EEIDMYDI
+1373 
-1381 YNTDRGYFVADG
+1381 
-1393 VITHNSSADIFKI
+1393 SSADIFKI

-1469 AGVEMSWASAK
+1469 AGVNMSWASAK
-1480 GKMAEIHPVL
+1480 GKMSEIHPVL
-1490 ANQFIAEAENLSIYS
+1490 ANTFINEAENLSIYS
-1505 DEPVKNTDIKDY
+1505 DEPVKNTDIRNY

-1533 LKDEANHNKEV
+1533 LKDENNHNKEI

-1564 DSKYTEDNGYS
+1564 DSKYTEENGYS

-1593 FIEDKQVDVDPNL
+1593 FIADKKVDIDPNL
-1606 FKGSTIEVEE
+1606 FKGATIEIEKD
-1616 EKDVAYDDGEDNLD
+1616 KDVAYSDEDDLD
-1630 EDEFESESNH
+1630 VDEFENESNH
-1640 IFALIEEDTGKY
+1640 IFALIEEDTSKY

-1660 KEFGLFVA
+1660 KEFGLFVSV
-1668 PEMSVC
+1668 EMSIC

-1686 DDLYSLIE
+1686 EDLYKMLE

-1723 VNNLTIVDVA
+1723 VNNLTTVDVA